1 MVRPKFRGSAAGN
14 WTRLDPNDLRAL
26 VEEAIRSEIEPIA
39 WARCDLVNRAEQ
51 ESLQTILAKWRNPS

>member
-1 MVRPKFRGSAAGN
+1 MVRPTFRGSVLELDA
-14 WTRLDPNDLRAL
+14 LDPNDLRTL
-26 VEEAIRSEIEPIA
+26 VEEAIKSEIEPIA